1 MALKLYGAPVSTCT
15 TRVTISLHEKD
26 LDFEL
31 IPVDLFVGEHKH
43 PHFLSK
49 NPFGLIP
56 VLEDGDDITLFE
68 SRAITAYVAEK
79 FKETGTDLIRHKD
92 IKEAALVKVWI
103 EIESQQYQPAIS
115 PIVYQYFV
123 APIQGKSPDQAIVD
137 ANVEK
142 LRKVLD
148 VYEAKLSQSKYL
160 AGDFYS
166 LADLHHLPYTYYFMK
181 TPCASLVNERPHV
194 KAWWDDISSRPAF
207 KKVAEGMIFGD
218 K

>member
-1 MALKLYGAPVSTCT
+1 MALKLYGAPMSTCT
-15 TRVTISLHEKD
+15 TRVTISLYEKD

-31 IPVDLFVGEHKH
+31 IPVDLFAGEHKK
-43 PHFLSK
+43 PPFLSK

-56 VLEDGDDITLFE
+56 VLEDGDDLTLFE

-92 IKEAALVKVWI
+92 IKEAAIVKVWI
-103 EIESQQYQPAIS
+103 EVESQQYQPAIS

-142 LRKVLD
+142 LGKVLD
-148 VYEAKLSQSKYL
+148 IYEAKLSESKYL